1 VTDLNKIEQRIQCG
15 EEIEKII
22 KEIDWKE
29 FEKLIAEILKKHD
42 FNVHN
47 NFRFKTN
54 RRFEIDVLAI
64 RHKTTLLIDCKQ
76 WGRGRY
82 KKTGLK
88 YSVKEQKERTKQL
101 KKFLK
106 NNPIAQVKLNIKKT
120 VKFIPLI
127 VTWFEE
133 ELVEHENVFIV
144 PLWKL
149 NEFLLTLSEYI

>member
-1 VTDLNKIEQRIQCG
+1 MTDLNKIEQRIQCG

-144 PLWKL
+144 PVWKL

>member
-1 VTDLNKIEQRIQCG
+1 VIELNEIKQKILEGEQIEDIIQ
-15 EEIEKII
+15 K
-22 KEIDWKE
+22 IDWKE

-54 RRFEIDVLAI
+54 RRFEIDILAI
-64 RHKTTLLIDCKQ
+64 RDKTSLLIDCKQ

-88 YSVKEQKERTKQL
+88 YSVKEQKESTKQL
-101 KKFLK
+101 KKLLK
-106 NNPIAQVKLNIKKT
+106 KNPIAQTELKIKKT
-120 VKFIPLI
+120 TKFIPLI

-133 ELVEHENVFIV
+133 ELIDYENVFII
-144 PLWKL
+144 PAWKF
-149 NEFLLTLSEYI
+149 NEFLLNISEYI